1 MGLAAIMLLGS
12 PARGQPAQSVE
23 RPSSAA
29 SGQAT
34 IPAGTSVTLR
44 IKQQVS
50 SRTAKRGDLFEIEL
64 VNDLYVDSAP
74 IIPAGIKG
82 VAQVVHASPKG
93 FGGRAGE
100 LIVAARYLESDGRRI
115 ALRKTKF
122 SSAGSDNAG
131 AAIATTIA
139 APVIGLFVTGTSVD
153 LPVGSIIVA
162 ETAESFV
169 VAP

>member
-64 VNDLYVDSAP
+64 VP
-74 IIPAGIKG
+74 R
-82 VAQVVHASPKG
+82 QHQWHRFEVV
-93 FGGRAGE
+93 
-100 LIVAARYLESDGRRI
+100 I
-115 ALRKTKF
+115 
-122 SSAGSDNAG
+122 
-131 AAIATTIA
+131 
-139 APVIGLFVTGTSVD
+139 
-153 LPVGSIIVA
+153 
-162 ETAESFV
+162 
-169 VAP
+169 